1 MATVVIG
8 VDPAKRSNTI
18 EVIDSDE
25 NVLFMARFENS
36 SADYR
41 KMRRMVKVAG
51 PHVGPGTPPVSA

>member
-25 NVLFMARFENS
+25 NVLLMARFENY
-36 SADYR
+36 SAD
-41 KMRRMVKVAG
+41 
-51 PHVGPGTPPVSA
+51 